1 MTIGGLL
8 PLLSETSLQAEF
20 FKPMALIIIFGL
32 LATTMLVLIVVPALV
47 AIQNDLRWR
56 SEPKPPLKH
65 AAWKVPNSRACPR
78 LATGDRAAA
87 IYLRDGEK
95 RWRSTG
101 RP

>member
-56 SEPKPPLKH
+56 SEPKPPLRTRRLE
-65 AAWKVPNSRACPR
+65 AA
-78 LATGDRAAA
+78 
-87 IYLRDGEK
+87 E
-95 RWRSTG
+95 
-101 RP
+101 